1 MVASAIIEELK
12 HYIAMVKG
20 EFKPTK
26 ESLANAKS
34 KKEASVMVTMK
45 ACDQMEDHN
54 NHLCEQEVL
63 LQTLVT
69 KMESCP
75 NEDKKTCNDK
85 LKRKRVLL
93 FYSRVLQMQE
103 SLLMKI

>member
-12 HYIAMVKG
+12 HYILMVKG
-20 EFKPTK
+20 ELKPTK

-34 KKEASVMVTMK
+34 KKEVGVMVTMK

-54 NHLCEQEVL
+54 NHLCEQGVL

-69 KMESCP
+69 EMESCL
-75 NEDKKTCNDK
+75 NEEKKD
-85 LKRKRVLL
+85 
-93 FYSRVLQMQE
+93 LQR
-103 SLLMKI
+103 